1 MTRVKFESK
10 KQSVQTHLI
19 RQTWLERKN
28 QNAEDVHMNALAPKR
43 LKETSYA
50 TDEACWQAIVVRDKD
65 ADGQFF
71 YAISTTGIYCY
82 PSCPSRLALRA
93 NTHFFNTS
101 GAAENAGF
109 RPCKRCKSDQDK
121 PSNRDALIIAQACR
135 FIENADDIPS
145 LEILAQSQN
154 LSSYHFHRLFKSIT
168 GVTPKAYAIA
178 HRAHKIR
185 TELTQD
191 RSITDAIYHAGFNSN
206 GRFYATSKEVLGMT
220 ATNFKSGGNSETIH
234 YSIGKCSF
242 GAILVA
248 HSEKGI
254 CAILIHDDDKP
265 LLADLQKRFPKAT
278 LIEDGTDFKHWLEQ
292 VVHFVEA
299 PKKGLE
305 LPLDIRGTLFQQRVW
320 QLLQKIPL
328 GTTASYTNIA
338 TQLGDPKAVRA
349 VARACAA
356 NPIALLVPCHR
367 VVRSDGGIS
376 GYRWGVENKRTLIA
390 REAKAVAE

>member
-1 MTRVKFESK
+1 
-10 KQSVQTHLI
+10 
-19 RQTWLERKN
+19 
-28 QNAEDVHMNALAPKR
+28 MNALAPKQ
-43 LKETSYA
+43 LEEKLYP
-50 TDEACWQAIVVRDKD
+50 TDDARWQAVIERDKV

-82 PSCPSRLALRA
+82 PSCPSRLALRT
-93 NTHFFNTS
+93 NTRFFETTIE
-101 GAAENAGF
+101 AEQAGF
-109 RPCKRCKSDQDK
+109 RPCKRCKSDQST
-121 PSNRDALIIAQACR
+121 PSSRDAYIIAKACR
-135 FIENADDIPS
+135 LIESAVEIPS
-145 LEILAQSQN
+145 LETLAQSQN

-168 GVTPKAYAIA
+168 GVTPRAYAIA
-178 HRAHKIR
+178 QRANKIR

-191 RSITDAIYHAGFNSN
+191 TPITDAIYQAGFNSN
-206 GRFYATSKEVLGMT
+206 GRFYATSTKVLGMT
-220 ATNFKSGGNSETIH
+220 PKNFKNGGNSETIH
-234 YSIGKCSF
+234 YSIGACAF
-242 GAILVA
+242 GSILVA

-254 CAILIHDDDKP
+254 CAILIHDDEKP
-265 LLADLQKRFPKAT
+265 LLTDFQTRFPKAN
-278 LIEDGTDFKHWLEQ
+278 LIEDTTDFKHWLEQ

-328 GTTASYTNIA
+328 GTTASYTDIA
-338 TQLGDPKAVRA
+338 IQLGDPKAVRA

-390 REAKAVAE
+390 REANAIAE